1 MDYENYLK
9 LIKDDFHSVVVASSD
24 ENGNPITCVIDMM
37 LADSNGL
44 YFLTAKGKDFYKRIK
59 ENPNISLTG
68 FKGKDTL
75 SSQSI
80 TLKGEVKEIGK
91 KFLDE
96 IFTENPYMNEI
107 YPTEESKRALSVFQI
122 HKGSGEYFD
131 LSSKPIFRESFSFG
145 NIIGFN
151 SIYFIKEN
159 CIDCGECLL
168 VCPQNCISSKK
179 IPYKIEQEHCLH
191 CGNCKEVCP
200 VRAVVKIKNESN

>member
-9 LIKDDFHSVVVASSD
+9 LIKDDFHSVVVASID
-24 ENGNPITCVIDMM
+24 EKGNPITCVIDMM

-96 IFTENPYMNEI
+96 IFTQNPYMNEI
-107 YPTEESKRALSVFQI
+107 YPTEESKRAF
-122 HKGSGEYFD
+122 
-131 LSSKPIFRESFSFG
+131 
-145 NIIGFN
+145 
-151 SIYFIKEN
+151 
-159 CIDCGECLL
+159 
-168 VCPQNCISSKK
+168 
-179 IPYKIEQEHCLH
+179 
-191 CGNCKEVCP
+191 
-200 VRAVVKIKNESN
+200 